1 MKIKL
6 YLLSAFFLVF
16 SVGLFFLPD
25 ILASSITAK
34 EQRTVDISSL
44 SSASSPSIETA
55 MSQAQS
61 FSIMEES
68 DQSQLDM
75 VNRLREELNQLFQ
88 KLSMPKEPV
97 IVQDYEVLIS
107 EDSVFWQMEFLTQ
120 TGYGTAIIDETNK
133 KVVRLSY
140 FDEDQNNRGK
150 KQIID
155 DYLNYLPLKAD
166 KIEEDGEM
174 ITVTLKNGQKLNF
187 LIDETRLLLNYI

>member
-1 MKIKL
+1 MVLCQSWLKT
-6 YLLSAFFLVF
+6 S
-16 SVGLFFLPD
+16 SGRSGLFFLPD
-25 ILASSITAK
+25 ILASSITTK

-44 SSASSPSIETA
+44 SSASSSIETA

-88 KLSMPKEPV
+88 KLAMPKEPV

-107 EDSVFWQMEFLTQ
+107 GDSVFWQMEFLTQ

-166 KIEEDGEM
+166 KIEEDGEL

-187 LIDETRLLLNYI
+187 LIDETRLLLNYA

>member
-16 SVGLFFLPD
+16 SAGLFFLPD

-97 IVQDYEVLIS
+97 IVQDDEILIS

>member
-16 SVGLFFLPD
+16 SAGLFFLPD
-25 ILASSITAK
+25 ILASSITTK

-44 SSASSPSIETA
+44 SSASSSIETA

-88 KLSMPKEPV
+88 KLAMPKEPV

-107 EDSVFWQMEFLTQ
+107 GDSVFWQMEFLTQ
-120 TGYGTAIIDETNK
+120 TGYGMVIIDETNK

-187 LIDETRLLLNYI
+187 LIDETRLLLNYA

>member
-16 SVGLFFLPD
+16 SAGLFFLPD
-25 ILASSITAK
+25 ILASSITTK

-44 SSASSPSIETA
+44 SSASSSIETA
-55 MSQAQS
+55 MSKAQS

-88 KLSMPKEPV
+88 KLAMPKEPV

-107 EDSVFWQMEFLTQ
+107 GDSVFWQMEFLTQ

-150 KQIID
+150 KKIID

-187 LIDETRLLLNYI
+187 LIDETRLLLNYA

>member
-16 SVGLFFLPD
+16 SAGLFFLPD
-25 ILASSITAK
+25 ILASSITTK

-44 SSASSPSIETA
+44 SSASSSIETA

-88 KLSMPKEPV
+88 KLAMPKEPV

-107 EDSVFWQMEFLTQ
+107 GDSVFWQMEFLTQ

-140 FDEDQNNRGK
+140 FDEDQNNQGK

-187 LIDETRLLLNYI
+187 LIDETRLLLNYA

>member
-16 SVGLFFLPD
+16 SAGLFFLPD
-25 ILASSITAK
+25 ILASSITTK

-44 SSASSPSIETA
+44 SSASSSIETA

>member
-16 SVGLFFLPD
+16 SAGLFFLPD

-107 EDSVFWQMEFLTQ
+107 EDSVF
-120 TGYGTAIIDETNK
+120 
-133 KVVRLSY
+133 
-140 FDEDQNNRGK
+140 GK
-150 KQIID
+150 WNSSRKQATERQS
-155 DYLNYLPLKAD
+155 LMGNEQKSC
-166 KIEEDGEM
+166 
-174 ITVTLKNGQKLNF
+174 TVILF
-187 LIDETRLLLNYI
+187 

>member
-1 MKIKL
+1 MKIKS

-16 SVGLFFLPD
+16 SAGLFFLPD
-25 ILASSITAK
+25 ILASSITTK

-44 SSASSPSIETA
+44 SSASSSIETA

-88 KLSMPKEPV
+88 KLAMPKEPV

-107 EDSVFWQMEFLTQ
+107 GDSVFWQMEFLTQ

-140 FDEDQNNRGK
+140 FDEDKNNREK

-155 DYLNYLPLKAD
+155 DYLNYLSLASD
-166 KIEEDGEM
+166 KIEEEGEM

-187 LIDETRLLLNYI
+187 LIDETRLLLNYA